1 MPRPFSHDADGNLAS
16 DSRKG
21 ISVAYNVLGLPRT
34 VTSGTTVLSHYE
46 YLPYGSELSS
56 LAGSGAGYNYRGS
69 FVYSV
74 DASGNE
80 RLDSVACDEGR
91 ISVTYSGSGTASY
104 RDDWHVR
111 DYLGNTR
118 LVVNITSASTPAS
131 TGVLEKS
138 DYLPFGTRV
147 ATSSTPLNRWR
158 QSGKEEQVIG
168 GNDLG
173 QLDFGARHYDPW
185 LARWTTQD
193 PMAGK
198 YTNLSPYSYCAGNPV
213 NVVDLDGMDIW
224 EIDNFGRV
232 KNKIPDNT
240 TDSFYIVKETSNGSF
255 ERTGQSISFDYGTIK
270 RIDPISSAK
279 ISFSLAT
286 EKAGAELFK
295 FFADN
300 TSVEFGF
307 ISTQSE
313 NSWVFS
319 DQKKNTIN
327 IIGPAIAIDKK
338 GEIVTTT
345 IHSHPMN
352 SFPSGYDRDLDESD
366 KRTVS
371 NFEFSHH
378 AQVNHYVYQ
387 PLQSVLILY
396 DSKSYSKF
404 GMPWN
409 TLY

>member
-1 MPRPFSHDADGNLAS
+1 
-16 DSRKG
+16 
-21 ISVAYNVLGLPRT
+21 
-34 VTSGTTVLSHYE
+34 
-46 YLPYGSELSS
+46 
-56 LAGSGAGYNYRGS
+56 
-69 FVYSV
+69 
-74 DASGNE
+74 
-80 RLDSVACDEGR
+80 
-91 ISVTYSGSGTASY
+91 
-104 RDDWHVR
+104 
-111 DYLGNTR
+111 
-118 LVVNITSASTPAS
+118 
-131 TGVLEKS
+131 
-138 DYLPFGTRV
+138 
-147 ATSSTPLNRWR
+147 
-158 QSGKEEQVIG
+158 
-168 GNDLG
+168 
-173 QLDFGARHYDPW
+173 
-185 LARWTTQD
+185 
-193 PMAGK
+193 MAGK

-213 NVVDLDGMDIW
+213 NVVDFDGMDIW

-366 KRTVS
+366 KRAVS